1 MLTTIVYAH
10 PYDKSFNR
18 AILDTVTASLSARGR
33 EYSLID
39 LCRDGFDPVLTCDEL
54 AVYPEGGMPDPLV
67 KRYNRILDQT
77 EKVILIFPI
86 WWYDCPAI
94 LKGFLDKVMLNGS
107 AFTSDEKGL
116 HAKRNIPETLV
127 ITTSNA
133 ATEAIVT
140 KFGDAINQMMIG
152 AVFKFIGFNGGSWQ
166 NFGGIGKS
174 SEEERK
180 KFLQKIHS
188 LA

>member
-86 WWYDCPAI
+86 WWYDCPANTTT
-94 LKGFLDKVMLNGS
+94 KPTTPTHQTGRR
-107 AFTSDEKGL
+107 TSVL
-116 HAKRNIPETLV
+116 CHRATAAAR
-127 ITTSNA
+127 NA
-133 ATEAIVT
+133 ATKPIP
-140 KFGDAINQMMIG
+140 
-152 AVFKFIGFNGGSWQ
+152 
-166 NFGGIGKS
+166 
-174 SEEERK
+174 
-180 KFLQKIHS
+180 
-188 LA
+188 